1 MSARASLTLTRQ
13 TRIKQ
18 PDISRLRAAG
28 LVVEHAE
35 LEHYLGRHAS
45 GREASPIAVI
55 KPRTTEDLV
64 EVVKW
69 ARKTATALTTFSSV
83 RGPRRTGATSEK
95 PTLFVDLSGMDR
107 LLYAC
112 PQDAVAVIEPGVTF
126 GKIDELLRPHG
137 LRAFKPLRPR
147 AGKSIIT
154 SYLEREPNLQSSEQ
168 WDVLDPFGGT
178 QLVFG
183 TGETFKTGSA
193 AIDGSLDENWKA
205 GLRYLSAVGP
215 GGTDFLRVVQGS
227 QGAFAIMSWAAILC
241 EPVPHRE
248 AARFVG
254 SDSLEPLIKLS
265 AELHRRRI
273 GMATFISSNLH
284 LASVLAK
291 SAADVQV
298 TALRLPRFTLYI
310 QLTAVSEFP
319 DEKISYQL
327 ADLDDL
333 CKTLGLIAEP
343 GLAGFDASMVAELQ
357 SLPADLDYRDTISGA
372 HHSVFFLSQL
382 DKAETFIS
390 LAREL
395 LGEDIAVYIQPRL
408 HGRNCHIEFILP
420 CDAAPSQQI
429 SANAAMAEKLAHICC
444 AAGGL
449 FSRPYGAWSDMAFA
463 RNPTIKPFLRE
474 TKSIFDPDHILNPGR
489 LCF

>member
-1 MSARASLTLTRQ
+1 MSARASQALTRQ

-18 PDISRLRAAG
+18 PDTGSLRTAG
-28 LVVEHAE
+28 LVVEHAK
-35 LEHYLGRHAS
+35 LEHYLARHAS
-45 GREASPIAVI
+45 GREASPIAVV
-55 KPRTTEDLV
+55 KPRTTEEIV

-69 ARKTATALTTFSSV
+69 ARESAAALTTFSSAK
-83 RGPRRTGATSEK
+83 GPRRIGATAEK

-107 LLYAC
+107 LLHAC

-147 AGKSIIT
+147 AGKSVIT
-154 SYLEREPNLQSSEQ
+154 SYLEREPTLQSSEQ

-193 AIDGSLDENWKA
+193 AIDGTLDENWKA
-205 GLRYLSAVGP
+205 GLRYLTAVGP

-227 QGAFAIMSWAAILC
+227 QGTLAIMSWAAILC
-241 EPVPHRE
+241 EPFPHQE
-248 AARFVG
+248 AARFIG
-254 SDSLEPLIKLS
+254 SDRIEPLIKLS

-273 GMATFISSNLH
+273 GMATFIGNNLH
-284 LASVLAK
+284 LASVLANN
-291 SAADVQV
+291 AADVQV
-298 TALRLPRFTLYI
+298 AASRLPRFVLYI
-310 QLTAVSEFP
+310 QLTAASEFP

-327 ADLDDL
+327 ADLDYLCRSLDL
-333 CKTLGLIAEP
+333 VAEP
-343 GLAGFDASMVAELQ
+343 GLAGFDASLIAEQQ
-357 SLPADLDYRDTISGA
+357 SLPTELDYRDAISGA
-372 HHSVFFLSQL
+372 HRSVFFLSQL

-395 LGEDIAVYIQPRL
+395 DGEHIAVYVQPRL

-420 CDAAPSQQI
+420 YDSASSQQA
-429 SANAAMAEKLAHICC
+429 SANAAMADKLAHICC

-449 FSRPYGAWSDMAFA
+449 FSRPYGAWGDMAFA